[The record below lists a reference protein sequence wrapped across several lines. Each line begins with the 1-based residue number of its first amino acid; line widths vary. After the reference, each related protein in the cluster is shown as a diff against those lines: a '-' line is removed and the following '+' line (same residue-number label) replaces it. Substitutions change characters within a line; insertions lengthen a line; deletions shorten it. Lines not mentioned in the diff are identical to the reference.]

1 MYTEADMTVLRTF
14 SNRLRTEGIIWLII
28 SIVQICSIYGAIIGV
43 INLIGSIKTIKMSK
57 QVLERPVGIWQA
69 YPKKVTGG
77 DVAVF
82 IWNLIFGAVIGII
95 GSIYHINCING
106 YVIKNRASFERIE
119 SEVRRIRP
127 VSVQSEDVK
136 VATTI
141 AD

>member
-14 SNRLRTEGIIWLII
+14 SNRLRTEGI
-28 SIVQICSIYGAIIGV
+28 
-43 INLIGSIKTIKMSK
+43 
-57 QVLERPVGIWQA
+57 IWQA